1 MLSPK
6 AAGLAVKYGYTNVK
20 VFHDGEPVWTKA
32 EYPLESSPKQIKE
45 GNILLIDLRPAD
57 IFAAGH
63 IERAV
68 NLPINELKSRYSEAT
83 FPEYK
88 GSLIVFTSD
97 SKKDLDTALEQMRD
111 WGFTKTTV
119 FTGGMERWKKQE
131 IFVATGPKPAPVQLT
146 YVRKLAAY
154 EVSIAEFKKALAD
167 KGALIV
173 DARSVEEYK
182 GGHFPTARNIP
193 SEEAEKRFAEIP
205 MDRPVYIHCSTGS
218 RAEMLYDILKEKKY
232 MNVKLLKAE
241 VSFDGANYKI
251 TE

>member
-6 AAGLAVKYGYTNVK
+6 AAGLAVKHGYSNVK
-20 VFHDGEPVWTKA
+20 VFHGGEPEWTKA
-32 EYPLESSPKQIKE
+32 EYSLESSPKQIME
-45 GNILLIDLRPAD
+45 GNILLIDLRSAD
-57 IFAAGH
+57 KFAAGH

-68 NLPINELKSRYSEAT
+68 NIPLNDLKSRYSEAT

-88 GSLIVFTSD
+88 GALIVFSSD
-97 SKKDLDTALEQMRD
+97 SKEDLDTALEQMRD
-111 WGFTKTTV
+111 WGFTKATV
-119 FTGGMERWKKQE
+119 FTGGPERWKKQG
-131 IFVATGPKPAPVQLT
+131 IPVAIGSKPAPAQLT
-146 YVRKLAAY
+146 YVRKLAPH

-167 KGALIV
+167 GSVLIV
-173 DARSVEEYK
+173 DARSAAEYS
-182 GGHFPTARNIP
+182 GGHFPASRNIP

-232 MNVKLLKAE
+232 VNVKLLKAA
-241 VSFDGANYKI
+241 VSFAGVNYNI